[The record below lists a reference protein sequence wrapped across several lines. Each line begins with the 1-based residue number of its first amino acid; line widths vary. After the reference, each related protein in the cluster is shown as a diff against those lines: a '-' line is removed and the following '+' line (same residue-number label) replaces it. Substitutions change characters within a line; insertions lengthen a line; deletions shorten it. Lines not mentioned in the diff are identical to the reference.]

1 MLYAGRRKQLKRYD
15 PGVSLKVIVTSE
27 DSPAT
32 GDCDGAN
39 QKVSSASSN
48 TARAALIVPSG
59 RFFVIVCR
67 NKLVG
72 ESAEVCSQ
80 PVKLIG
86 ISNSRKEFLPDRSD
100 EPHPAVLN
108 EVAKVRRDSRFGF
121 GYLRPGPSKSQVP
134 NAGVDQN
141 LH

>member
-15 PGVSLKVIVTSE
+15 PGVSLKVTVTGE

-32 GDCDGAN
+32 GDCDGA
-39 QKVSSASSN
+39 KEKIGSASGDAASSASIAPLS
-48 TARAALIVPSG
+48 
-59 RFFVIVCR
+59 RFFVIVCGNR
-67 NKLVG
+67 LVS

-121 GYLRPGPSKSQVP
+121 GYLRPGPSKSQGP